1 MAGIEASGV
10 DVVSRDA
17 PVAATEH
24 ILLNHDAAYVEQIRL
39 ACAAGGAVLD
49 PDTQV
54 VTESWEAALRSAGA
68 GPAAVAGLAAGEADA
83 AFVAT
88 RPPGHHALHARAM
101 GFCIFNNI
109 AITAR
114 VLTAQGHKVA
124 IVDWDVHHGNG
135 TQDSFYE
142 DPSVLYVSIHES
154 GFYPGTGHAD
164 ERGAGAGMGTTI
176 NVPLPA
182 GTDGG
187 VYRWL
192 MRWVVRSALVDFA
205 PDWLL
210 VSAGYDAHRDDPL
223 AGMKLESGDYA
234 VMTHVVA
241 GVVAPGRTIYFLEGG
256 YDLAALEASTAA
268 TLRGHSGDSESLP
281 GHDDTGESAGWRA
294 ALSAATSL
302 S

>member
-1 MAGIEASGV
+1 
-10 DVVSRDA
+10 
-17 PVAATEH
+17 
-24 ILLNHDAAYVEQIRL
+24 
-39 ACAAGGAVLD
+39 
-49 PDTQV
+49 
-54 VTESWEAALRSAGA
+54 
-68 GPAAVAGLAAGEADA
+68 
-83 AFVAT
+83 
-88 RPPGHHALHARAM
+88 M

-164 ERGAGAGMGTTI
+164 ERGSAAGAGTTI
-176 NVPLPA
+176 NFPLPA
-182 GTDGG
+182 GTDGS

-192 MRWVVRSALVDFA
+192 MRWAVRPALIDFA

-223 AGMKLESGDYA
+223 AGMNLESDDYA
-234 VMTHVVA
+234 VMTHVVND
-241 GVVAPGRTIYFLEGG
+241 VVGPARTIYFLEGG

-268 TLRGHSGDSESLP
+268 TLRGHAGDSEPPP
-281 GHDDTGESAGWRA
+281 GQQDKGESAPWRA
-294 ALSAATSL
+294 ALSAAKSL
-302 S
+302 P

>member
-1 MAGIEASGV
+1 
-10 DVVSRDA
+10 
-17 PVAATEH
+17 
-24 ILLNHDAAYVEQIRL
+24 
-39 ACAAGGAVLD
+39 
-49 PDTQV
+49 
-54 VTESWEAALRSAGA
+54 
-68 GPAAVAGLAAGEADA
+68 
-83 AFVAT
+83 
-88 RPPGHHALHARAM
+88 
-101 GFCIFNNI
+101 
-109 AITAR
+109 
-114 VLTAQGHKVA
+114 
-124 IVDWDVHHGNG
+124 
-135 TQDSFYE
+135 
-142 DPSVLYVSIHES
+142 
-154 GFYPGTGHAD
+154 
-164 ERGAGAGMGTTI
+164 
-176 NVPLPA
+176 
-182 GTDGG
+182 
-187 VYRWL
+187 